1 MSFKSRNKV
10 FIQAWLFMSLVSLLG
25 LFFSWMISLLFF
37 ISSTILVLFFKL
49 QFEHV
54 LNHHNDEVT
63 LERTQ
68 TQHLL
73 NLRQEQ
79 LDILMTYYPHPMIL
93 FNQKGSV
100 VLSNASLHELVKFK
114 VDQHLYDDRQFP
126 RPLQKL
132 FKQAYYQESP
142 MIQDIALDQQ
152 FYSAHCLPIY
162 VNQRYQG
169 FLCVLQDVTRLVSSE
184 RLQKRFVADAS
195 HELKTPITAIKG
207 ISELLIRTPHM
218 EEIDRKDFIQQ
229 VFDQS
234 LRLESIVKDMLTL
247 SKLSEDKLMIVKQPN
262 NAKAILSEILHH
274 FDVSFQN
281 HGLTTQLEVSDKTMM
296 YVDKKAF
303 ESIMNNLITNV
314 LIHSNA
320 SVMSITVE
328 ETLEHIIIKI
338 NDNGKGIEREH
349 LPHVFDRFYRASSS
363 RQRASGGSGLGLNI
377 ARSFVLAHQG
387 SIEVESVLN
396 QGTTFTLSFPKLTLS

>member
-1 MSFKSRNKV
+1 MFFNSKNKV
-10 FIQAWLFMSLVSLLG
+10 FIQAWIIMVLIALVG
-25 LFFSWMISLLFF
+25 LFFSWIISLLFF
-37 ISSTILVLFFKL
+37 VASTSLVLFFKYHFDHKMSL
-49 QFEHV
+49 HK
-54 LNHHNDEVT
+54 DEVA

-93 FNQKGSV
+93 FNQKGMV
-100 VLSNASLHELVKFK
+100 VLSNASLHDLVKFK
-114 VDQHLYDDRQFP
+114 VNQHLYDDRNFP

-169 FLCVLQDVTRLVSSE
+169 FLCVLQDVTRLVASE

-207 ISELLIRTPHM
+207 ISELLIRTPQM
-218 EEIDRKDFIQQ
+218 EELDRKDFIQQ

-262 NAKAILSEILHH
+262 NAKAILNEILHH
-274 FDVSFQN
+274 FDVSFHN
-281 HGLTTQLEVSDKTMM
+281 HGVTTQLEVNDKTMM
-296 YVDKKAF
+296 FVDKKAF
-303 ESIMNNLITNV
+303 ESVMSNLITNV

-320 SVMSITVE
+320 SVLSISVE
-328 ETLEHIIIKI
+328 ETLEHVFIKVK
-338 NDNGKGIEREH
+338 DNGKGIEKEH
-349 LPHVFDRFYRASSS
+349 LPHVFDRFYRTSSS

-377 ARSFVLAHQG
+377 AKSFVLAHQG
-387 SIEVESVLN
+387 SIEVESEPN

>member
-1 MSFKSRNKV
+1 MFFNSKNKV
-10 FIQAWLFMSLVSLLG
+10 FIQAWIIMVLIALVG
-25 LFFSWMISLLFF
+25 LFFSWIISLLFF
-37 ISSTILVLFFKL
+37 VASTSLVLLFKYHFDHKMSL
-49 QFEHV
+49 HK
-54 LNHHNDEVT
+54 DEVA

-93 FNQKGSV
+93 FNQKGMV
-100 VLSNASLHELVKFK
+100 VLSNASLHDLVKFK
-114 VDQHLYDDRQFP
+114 VDQHLYDDRNFP

-169 FLCVLQDVTRLVSSE
+169 FLCVLQDVTRLVASE

-207 ISELLIRTPHM
+207 ISELLIRTPQM
-218 EEIDRKDFIQQ
+218 EELDRKDFIQQ

-234 LRLESIVKDMLTL
+234 LRLESIVKDLLTL

-262 NAKAILSEILHH
+262 NAKAILNEILHH
-274 FDVSFQN
+274 FDVSFHN
-281 HGLTTQLEVSDKTMM
+281 HGVTTQLEVNEKTMM
-296 YVDKKAF
+296 FVDKKAF
-303 ESIMNNLITNV
+303 ESVMNNLITNV

-320 SVMSITVE
+320 SVLSISVE
-328 ETLEHIIIKI
+328 ETLEHVFIKVK
-338 NDNGKGIEREH
+338 DNGKGIEKEH
-349 LPHVFDRFYRASSS
+349 LPHVFDRFYRTSSS

-377 ARSFVLAHQG
+377 AKSFVLAHQG
-387 SIEVESVLN
+387 SIEVESEPN

>member
-1 MSFKSRNKV
+1 MFFNSKNKV
-10 FIQAWLFMSLVSLLG
+10 FIQAWIIMILIALVG
-25 LFFSWMISLLFF
+25 LFFSWIISLLFF
-37 ISSTILVLFFKL
+37 VASTSLVLFFKYHFDHKMSL
-49 QFEHV
+49 HK
-54 LNHHNDEVT
+54 DEFA

-93 FNQKGSV
+93 FNQKGMV
-100 VLSNASLHELVKFK
+100 VLSNASLHDLVKFK
-114 VDQHLYDDRQFP
+114 VDQHLYDDRNFP

-169 FLCVLQDVTRLVSSE
+169 FLCVLQDVTRLVASE

-207 ISELLIRTPHM
+207 ISELLIRTPQM
-218 EEIDRKDFIQQ
+218 EELDRKDFIQQ

-234 LRLESIVKDMLTL
+234 LRLESIVKDLLTL
-247 SKLSEDKLMIVKQPN
+247 SKLSEDKLMIVKQPIN
-262 NAKAILSEILHH
+262 SKAILNEILHH
-274 FDVSFQN
+274 FDVSFHN
-281 HGLTTQLEVSDKTMM
+281 HGVTTQLEVNEKTMM
-296 YVDKKAF
+296 FVDKKAF
-303 ESIMNNLITNV
+303 ESVMNNLITNV

-320 SVMSITVE
+320 SVLSISVE
-328 ETLEHIIIKI
+328 ETLEHVFIKVK
-338 NDNGKGIEREH
+338 DNGKGIEKEH
-349 LPHVFDRFYRASSS
+349 LPHVFDRFYRTSSS

-377 ARSFVLAHQG
+377 AKSFVLAHQG
-387 SIEVESVLN
+387 SIEVESEPN